1 MSSDAAPDRHP
12 DPEPEATAEQYLQRA
27 VLLADLGR
35 YEESAGELA
44 SAVTLAPRD
53 GHLLTTLARVH
64 LAAGQPREALAA
76 AERAIAAQ
84 PDRVDPLVARG
95 MALTDLRRF
104 AEAAQVGEQILR
116 LGPADAYAQRSGAAI
131 LGQSRN
137 GQEAL
142 NAAWRAVELA
152 PEEAQGHLVLGVVAA
167 RLRLFDLAERA
178 YREALRLDPELAGAQ
193 RDLGVIRLEQRRYA
207 EALEQLAEAAAIPD
221 VPVAP
226 TPAAG
231 VGPFAPEPGRP
242 VGEAVRRLILYGA
255 GYALVAAVFA
265 AFMAGVNA
273 GASRAWAA
281 LMALAGGLGLWALA
295 ARLPGSL
302 RAVFARIAHAD
313 RPLALAGCATV
324 AAPLLILL
332 YAVVGGPWPLV
343 LAITVSAA
351 AELVAV
357 TRRHSI

>member
-1 MSSDAAPDRHP
+1 VSSDATPDRRP

-35 YEESAGELA
+35 YEEAAGELA
-44 SAVTLAPRD
+44 SAVALAPRD

-76 AERAIAAQ
+76 AERAIGAQ
-84 PDRVDPLVARG
+84 PGGVDPLVARG

-104 AEAAQVGEQILR
+104 AEAAEVGEQILR
-116 LGPADAYAQRSGAAI
+116 LGPDDAYAQRSGAAI

-142 NAAWRAVELA
+142 NAAWRAVKLA

-193 RDLGVIRLEQRRYA
+193 RDVGVIRLEQRRYA
-207 EALEQLAEAAAIPD
+207 EALEQLADAAVIPDLPAAAPGGD
-221 VPVAP
+221 A
-226 TPAAG
+226 
-231 VGPFAPEPGRP
+231 GPFTPEPGRP
-242 VGEAVRRLILYGA
+242 VGDAVRQLVLYGA

-273 GASRAWAA
+273 GVSRVWAA
-281 LMALAGGLGLWALA
+281 LMALAGVLGVWALV
-295 ARLPGSL
+295 ARLPGSVRSVL
-302 RAVFARIAHAD
+302 AHLAHAD

-343 LAITVSAA
+343 LAIAMSAA
-351 AELVAV
+351 AELVVV
-357 TRRHSI
+357 TRRHAI